1 MLRGKVT
8 MQLPNEWLWDMVDE
22 FMYQFQAYHQFR
34 GKISQ
39 HTPEDKQALLEFE
52 ASKEKV
58 HIRGCELFY
67 LNWML

>member
-1 MLRGKVT
+1 